1 MHHALHAFSCRDLG
15 ENIAV
20 LRIDPRINCHSTSYS
35 VLLLAAVVMAV
46 LFVFGLPFF
55 WLVTLVRHREDC
67 LKTGEDGQPSLAAQQ
82 YAFLIGS
89 YRPKYYLWEV
99 AEMWRKVPSLKYNVM
114 TLCPCV
120 RVCVRE

>member
-20 LRIDPRINCHSTSYS
+20 LRIDPRIDCHSTSYS

-82 YAFLIGS
+82 
-89 YRPKYYLWEV
+89 
-99 AEMWRKVPSLKYNVM
+99 
-114 TLCPCV
+114 
-120 RVCVRE
+120 